1 MAENN
6 STKMGVVQLTIIT
19 AVNMLGSGI
28 IMLPSKLAQ
37 VGTMSVLSW
46 IVTLGGALCLA
57 WVFARNGMFS
67 KKSGGMGGYAE
78 YSYGKAGSFMSNF
91 TYGLSLVI
99 ANVAIAVSAVGYL
112 SVFLDMKLSPVEVA
126 IWTIILVI
134 VTTLLNFGGAKIT
147 GRIGSVTVW
156 GVILPVVILAVL
168 GWFWFQPSLYVASW
182 NPHDI
187 SFFDGIAS
195 SIPITLWAFLGLESA
210 VANMDAVE
218 NPQKNVPI
226 AVMAGTI
233 GAGIIY
239 ILSTNV
245 MAGIV
250 KNSALLTSNA
260 PFGLTFSTMFGSWA
274 GLVVEGIMVLACIG
288 SLLGWQFTI
297 AQVFKSSADEGY
309 FPKVFSR
316 VTKNDTPIVGMLIL
330 MTVQVLL
337 SFMTISPDLNKQF
350 NVLVNLAVVTNLVPY
365 LLSMGA
371 AKTIQLGAGVKP
383 TNSVFRLT
391 NVIAVIAAIY
401 SLYAMYASG
410 SQAMVLGSLVTFF
423 GWTAYS
429 FVAYKFDL
437 SSDKLEKLNNNH
449 AFDAEEDSVKE

>member
-1 MAENN
+1 MAEN

-19 AVNMLGSGI
+19 VVNMLGSGI

-46 IVTLGGALCLA
+46 VVTLGGALCLA

-78 YSYGKAGSFMSNF
+78 YSYGKDGSFMSNF

-112 SVFLDMKLSPVEVA
+112 TVFLDITLKPIEVTFWV
-126 IWTIILVI
+126 IGTVI
-134 VTTLLNFGGAKIT
+134 VTTLLNFGGSKLT

-168 GWFWFQPSLYVASW
+168 GWFWFSPSMYASSW
-182 NPHDI
+182 NPNHI
-187 SFFDGIAS
+187 GFFDGIAS

-260 PFGLTFSTMFGSWA
+260 PFGLTFSTMFGGWT
-274 GLVVEGIMVLACIG
+274 GKVVEGVMVLACLG

-309 FPKVFSR
+309 FPAIFSK
-316 VTKNDTPIVGMLIL
+316 VTKNGAPIAGMTIL
-330 MTVQVLL
+330 LVVQILL

-350 NVLVNLAVVTNLVPY
+350 NVLVNLAVITNLVPY
-365 LLSMGA
+365 ILSMGA
-371 AKTIQLGAGVKP
+371 SKTIQLSAGISKHNMTFKV
-383 TNSVFRLT
+383 TNAL
-391 NVIAVIAAIY
+391 AVVAAFY

-410 SQAMVLGSLVTFF
+410 AEAMVLGSLVTFF
-423 GWTAYS
+423 GWTMYG
-429 FVAYKFDL
+429 FVSPKFDL
-437 SSDKLEKLNNNH
+437 DQKEIDKANKE
-449 AFDAEEDSVKE
+449 AAATEAEAN